1 VDPNLIPQGSIQKL
15 ENNVRITT
23 VLESYSLTFRATF
36 PLLVEFKEYGEIQ
49 LLLFKFYP
57 YFDGLLGMDFLTD
70 RKANINIEEL

>member
-1 VDPNLIPQGSIQKL
+1 
-15 ENNVRITT
+15 
-23 VLESYSLTFRATF
+23 
-36 PLLVEFKEYGEIQ
+36 